1 MYTFSEEKLNHLFSI
16 LEKQVD
22 SFGRYFYKGIY
33 DGFQV
38 KEDQG
43 DMTYHSGILLQIL
56 AFSVLDSKYKE
67 FSKRLLRKL
76 SMYFT
81 LVQANSL
88 IGREFLFENEFN
100 SLMPHEKHC
109 RKGTFLGL
117 DSGKVCNKWHIN
129 NKNIYIRYDISV
141 DSLLSFLAGVLYLK
155 SNFSLYDSKEKEIVA
170 SFFEKARM
178 LKSYYEINGYVIKD
192 FENGKFCR
200 FGNHY
205 PYLTPMNYLLHYA
218 LDLILDKDP
227 KDNIIMEWLINN
239 IRTYLTEIFKSKK
252 ERFSYNGYMFAM
264 IVSAINYYLKSK
276 GKPLK
281 FLKGLQN
288 ILIEAKGEENLFFLK
303 VAIYF
308 GLKYAPIVYL
318 NNLDDHVI
326 SGVSYTLKANSV
338 IDLSHRIYYN
348 RWEKSAYTYSLKLP
362 YPELELCNEDLL
374 QAYFIFKKVLS
385 NFRN

>member
-1 MYTFSEEKLNHLFSI
+1 MFTFSEERLNYLFSI

-22 SFGRYFYKGIY
+22 SFGRYFYKGVY

-43 DMTYHSGILLQIL
+43 DMTYHNGILLQIL
-56 AFSVLDSKYKE
+56 SFSVLKSEYKE
-67 FSKRLLRKL
+67 FSKKLLRKL
-76 SMYFT
+76 SMYFN

-100 SLMPHEKHC
+100 SLLPHEKHC
-109 RKGTFLGL
+109 RKGTFWGL

-129 NKNIYIRYDISV
+129 YSNNYIRYDISV
-141 DSLLSFLAGVLYLK
+141 DSLLSFLAGVLYIK
-155 SNFSLYDSKEKEIVA
+155 SNFWLYDSNEKEIVV
-170 SFFEKARM
+170 SFFERVRK
-178 LKSYYEINGYVIKD
+178 LKSYYETNGYIVKD
-192 FENGKFCR
+192 FENGKPCR

-227 KDNIIMEWLINN
+227 KENKIMEWLVNN
-239 IRTYLTEIFKSKK
+239 TRTYLTGVFKDKK
-252 ERFSYNGYMFAM
+252 ERFTYNGYMFAM

-288 ILIEAKGEENLFFLK
+288 ILNEAKGEQNLFFLK
-303 VAIYF
+303 IAKYF
-308 GLKYAPIVYL
+308 GLKYDPGIYTIV
-318 NNLDDHVI
+318 LDNYIV
-326 SGVSYTLKANSV
+326 SGMSFNQKVNQV
-338 IDLSHRIYYN
+338 VNLSHRVYYN
-348 RWEKSAYTYSLKLP
+348 RWEKSAYTYSQKLEGQ
-362 YPELELCNEDLL
+362 ELYFCNEDLL
-374 QAYFIFKKVLS
+374 QTYFIFEK
-385 NFRN
+385 